1 MKYYIN
7 QRLCLREIGRDEYYK
22 LRRRKDCIQETV
34 MFNGGIKT
42 GRYIKIGRYLTFR
55 D

>member
-1 MKYYIN
+1 MKYYIK
-7 QRLCLREIGRDEYYK
+7 QRLGLREIGRDEYYK
-22 LRRRKDCIQETV
+22 LRIRKNSRETI

-42 GRYIKIGRYLTFR
+42 GRYLTFR